1 MSPFGGNALLIG
13 LATGVTYLLSIG
25 PNNLM
30 IIREALSRGRVF
42 IVASVILMSYVVLLL
57 VALMFNEAV
66 VAHVVAMRTMLGW
79 LGLVAIFC
87 FSFLSFRSAFR
98 SVSDI
103 GGAGARQETMAA
115 CLKRS
120 MEVAWLNPLMYVEFL
135 IIPAAFSNNFNS
147 LALRQYF
154 ILGLI
159 IMSAVCCYGYAIGG
173 GVCAVLFRHHRTL
186 QVFDLISGSLLA
198 VLGLAMGASLM
209 TGLA

>member
-1 MSPFGGNALLIG
+1 MAPFGGNALLTG

-30 IIREALSRGRVF
+30 IIREALSRGRIF
-42 IVASVILMSYVVLLL
+42 IVASAILMSYVVLLL
-57 VALMFNEAV
+57 AALVFNEAV
-66 VAHVVAMRTMLGW
+66 VTHVVAMRTVLSW
-79 LGLVAIFC
+79 LGLAAILC

-98 SVSDI
+98 PASKVH
-103 GGAGARQETMAA
+103 GADGERETMRA

-135 IIPAAFSNNFNS
+135 IIPAAFSNNFDS
-147 LALRQYF
+147 PVLRQSF

-173 GVCAVLFRHHRTL
+173 GICAVLFRHHRTL

-198 VLGLAMGASLM
+198 VLGMAMAATLIVGFD
-209 TGLA
+209 